1 MESFVT
7 NVQLDITALGQPLVL
22 NAPVGSTK
30 LVSVTEMKR
39 AFAQNVPQVATVL
52 LDKITAPVVQQD
64 TTVVK
69 VAARVQRVQVVH
81 PQLDWKPLV
90 RTPQS
95 APSVLK
101 APSRVMDW
109 QPLDALLVEQLTAL

>member
-1 MESFVT
+1 MERFVIY
-7 NVQLDITALGQPLVL
+7 VQLDITALGQPLVPSV
-22 NAPVGSTK
+22 PVESIK
-30 LVSVTEMKR
+30 LVSVTEMKQ

-95 APSVLK
+95 APSVPK
-101 APSRVMDW
+101 APTRVMDW

>member
-1 MESFVT
+1 M
-7 NVQLDITALGQPLVL
+7 
-22 NAPVGSTK
+22 
-30 LVSVTEMKR
+30 EMKQN
-39 AFAQNVPQVATVL
+39 FAQNATQVATVL
-52 LDKITAPVVQQD
+52 QDKTTVPFVQQD
-64 TTVVK
+64 TTVAK
-69 VAARVQRVQVVH
+69 VVARAQGVRMVH

>member
-1 MESFVT
+1 MESCAT
-7 NVQLDITALGQPLVL
+7 NVQLDITALGQPLVPSV
-22 NAPVGSTK
+22 PVESIK
-30 LVSVTEMKR
+30 LVSVMEMKQ

-95 APSVLK
+95 APSVPK
-101 APSRVMDW
+101 VATQVMR
-109 QPLDALLVEQLTAL
+109 